1 MRNSKN
7 INIGGV
13 FSFIKTI
20 QKFIDMYSIDFVIVF
35 DDSKSLLKKNIDI
48 NYKANRE
55 STPDELLIQKK
66 ILLDYFSMVKI
77 PVVSLE
83 NYEADDLIHSYI
95 NTVVLKNEDIV
106 YIISSDKDL
115 HLLLLLNNIFII
127 DVNKNILLDKSWL
140 QKHYFQ
146 DISKE
151 KILLYY
157 SLCGDSSDNISG
169 IKGIGDKS
177 ARIIIEKYNSLEDLY
192 ANEFIG
198 IDISPRIKNI
208 LKQGKNEAHLSLQL
222 FTPIQIESSFFS
234 IYLDIKWHKDNFL
247 FGNKLL
253 IDYECRSLIYNSLNI
268 ENSIIVDEEKEK
280 LPYAQDLFTTKIVLS
295 KDDFYLL
302 KTEIE
307 NASIVALDTET
318 MSGDPRTTT
327 IVGFSLCTEKESA
340 WYVPLIKNGEKVELY
355 NLFITII
362 SLINN
367 KICIMHNALFDM
379 HVISTLDVEVPKNIF
394 DTMLVAYIF
403 KEIKIGLKELS
414 LKILHE
420 KMYSFSHVME
430 FGLYK
435 TFDQIEITKASQYA
449 ATDARQTY
457 LLYNYFNQ
465 LLKQNNYCNFDKLF
479 KEIEMPLLNVLYH
492 MESKGIF
499 CDRNVLIEEEIKYV
513 NIINDLH
520 EKIKNI
526 ALRYDFLLNPM
537 SNKQTAVFLFEVLL
551 LPSQGNNKK
560 TDQASLA
567 CIEHLHE
574 IIPLILL
581 YRSLKSNIS
590 HFTTG
595 LLKYIE
601 KDNRIH
607 THYQQFATQTGR
619 ITTINPNLQNIPR
632 TSDIYK
638 IRRAFCATD
647 NFILFSFDY
656 SQIELRIL
664 AFFSQDPLLIKLFNE
679 NEDIH
684 SLTACMIFKK
694 LKHELLP
701 SERQVAKKINFSII
715 YGQTAYALA
724 RDLKISLA
732 EAKEYLNIFNNNYVG
747 IFLWIDKVIAD
758 AKAKGYVLTLYGFKR
773 YIPEL
778 QDKNKHVFNLGCR
791 IAVNTIIQGT
801 AAEIMKKTMIDVYD
815 YLQKNHCG
823 HIVLQIHDELL
834 IELAEASAHNHAINI
849 KNKMETII
857 NDRIKLQVDM
867 HYGKNWE

>member
-20 QKFIDMYSIDFVIVF
+20 HKFIDMYNIDFVIIF
-35 DDSKSLLKKNIDI
+35 DDSRSLLKKSIDI

-55 STPDELLIQKK
+55 STPDELLTQKK
-66 ILLDYFSMVKI
+66 ILIDYFGMVKI
-77 PVVSLE
+77 PVVSLD
-83 NYEADDLIHSYI
+83 NYEADDLIHNYI
-95 NTVVLKNEDIV
+95 NVLALKNEDIV

-127 DVNKNILLDKSWL
+127 DVNKNMLLDRCWL
-140 QKHYFQ
+140 QTHYFQ
-146 DISKE
+146 NISKE

-157 SLCGDSSDNISG
+157 SLCGDSSDNIPG

-177 ARIIIEKYNSLEDLY
+177 ARVIIEKYNSLDDLY
-192 ANEFIG
+192 ANDL
-198 IDISPRIKNI
+198 IDLSVSPRIKNM
-208 LKQGKNEAHLSLQL
+208 LKQGKNEAYLSLQL
-222 FTPIQIESSFFS
+222 FTPMKVESNFFS
-234 IYLDIKWHKDNFL
+234 IYSNISWNKDNFL
-247 FGNKLL
+247 FGNQLL
-253 IDYECRSLIYNSLNI
+253 TDYECLSLIYKSSNI
-268 ENSIIVDEEKEK
+268 ENLIIVDEEKEK
-280 LPYAQDLFTTKIVLS
+280 LPYAKDLFITKIVLN
-295 KDDFYLL
+295 KDDFFLL

-318 MSGDPRTTT
+318 LSGDPRTTKM
-327 IVGFSLCTEKESA
+327 VGFSLCTEKESA
-340 WYVPLIKNGEKVELY
+340 WYVPLIINGEQVELY
-355 NLFITII
+355 NLFISII
-362 SLINN
+362 SLMNN

-379 HVISTLDVEVPKNIF
+379 HVISTLDIEVPQNIF

-414 LKILHE
+414 IKILHQ
-420 KMYSFSHVME
+420 KMHSFSQVME

-435 TFDQIEITKASQYA
+435 SFDQIEITKAAQYA

-457 LLYNYFNQ
+457 LLYNYFNE
-465 LLKQNNYCNFDKLF
+465 LLTQNDYCNFDKLF

-499 CDRNVLIEEEIKYV
+499 CDRKILIEEETKYV

-520 EKIKNI
+520 ERIKNI
-526 ALRYDFLLNPM
+526 ALEHNFLLNPM
-537 SNKQTAVFLFEVLL
+537 SNKQTAIFLYDVLL

-560 TDQASLA
+560 TDHVSLS

-601 KDNRIH
+601 SDNRIH

-638 IRRAFCATD
+638 IRRAFCASD
-647 NFILFSFDY
+647 NFLLFSFDY

-664 AFFSQDPLLIKLFNE
+664 AFFSQDSLLIKLFNE

-694 LKHELLP
+694 LKHDLLP
-701 SERQVAKKINFSII
+701 IERQIAKKINFSII
-715 YGQTAYALA
+715 YGQTPYALS

-732 EAKEYLNIFNNNYVG
+732 EAKEYLNIFNNNYGG
-747 IFLWIDKVIAD
+747 IFIWIDKVIAD

-801 AAEIMKKTMIDVYD
+801 AAEIMKKTMIEIHD
-815 YLQKNHCG
+815 YLQKEQCG
-823 HIVLQIHDELL
+823 SIVLQIHDELL
-834 IELAEASAHNHAINI
+834 IELQEKSAHHHAINI
-849 KNKMETII
+849 KNKMEAII

-867 HYGKNWE
+867 HNGKNWE